1 MCGVIVQNNSI
12 IILHNMLVS
21 AVWNTGR
28 ELQRRQ
34 QLRQKWW
41 LSNSSA
47 NNYQDGPPCL
57 QNWEYKQHNT
67 MLREVWWNVCT
78 KLMSKWCAVTQLP
91 HLLVGQLSWQPPW
104 GQDHSDGNKNLK
116 RDVHWTRDF
125 QLYWQS
131 HQEVPCVFCVTASR
145 LLINLALTFHHTSW
159 WNLYVQPLI
168 WSQNP
173 CSEYSD

>member
-1 MCGVIVQNNSI
+1 
-12 IILHNMLVS
+12 MLVQCCVNVS
-21 AVWNTGR
+21 TGR
-28 ELQRRQ
+28 ELA
-34 QLRQKWW
+34 KTTATEANNDG
-41 LSNSSA
+41 LSNSWDC
-47 NNYQDGPPCL
+47 QQLPGLWPLCL
-57 QNWEYKQHNT
+57 QNCWYKQHNT